1 RALRTRQRELR
12 QLAAQ
17 VIGERRREQVMMHV
31 DDRARVGAER
41 GAGRGGG
48 SHCDELPAIGLHR
61 TDGREVAPA
70 DLLRPAAKI
79 VDSGARGTFWERD
92 VAATCLLLR
101 GDACASR
108 PSLRTTCRRSRA
120 VGIFTGKWSGDLRS
134 GWRSSRSP
142 TSPSAPVSPPIAA
155 GACDSPSSN
164 SRRTAPFPGPRRTTS
179 PAGSSFPPTSK

>member
-1 RALRTRQRELR
+1 ESFGSWIRDDGAGRATRVHLPKRALRTRQRELW

-17 VIGERRREQVMMHV
+17 VIGERRREQVVMHV

-79 VDSGARGTFWERD
+79 VDSGACGT
-92 VAATCLLLR
+92 LL
-101 GDACASR
+101 
-108 PSLRTTCRRSRA
+108 
-120 VGIFTGKWSGDLRS
+120 
-134 GWRSSRSP
+134 
-142 TSPSAPVSPPIAA
+142 
-155 GACDSPSSN
+155 
-164 SRRTAPFPGPRRTTS
+164 
-179 PAGSSFPPTSK
+179 